1 MCRSAGGGSDPE
13 GKGLEGTRTG
23 SFSLVN
29 FLTKA
34 DWGRVQQVA
43 RYLCPGSAASMLGR
57 AVIGTDVL
65 KEHLGIAFGDGLQ
78 EIEGWLDFAQAAED
92 LEALDDDVWHGGT
105 ILTQA
110 GRQEVSRSLSW
121 QLADFLEQAAKV
133 KSFWAA
139 AGSQTDGM
147 TKDFVQRAAELS
159 HALPLAGVW
168 RVCEPLEAEIIA
180 FVHRVCGGGDGDFTH
195 EAAGKFD
202 LLVEAVEEYMR
213 RAREMLDQ
221 LEALALDAKRRAPAR
236 PKRR

>member
-1 MCRSAGGGSDPE
+1 M
-13 GKGLEGTRTG
+13 
-23 SFSLVN
+23 
-29 FLTKA
+29 
-34 DWGRVQQVA
+34 
-43 RYLCPGSAASMLGR
+43 
-57 AVIGTDVL
+57 
-65 KEHLGIAFGDGLQ
+65 
-78 EIEGWLDFAQAAED
+78 DFAQAAED

-168 RVCEPLEAEIIA
+168 QVCEPLEAEIIA

-195 EAAGKFD
+195 EAAGNFA
-202 LLVEAVEEYMR
+202 LLVVAVEECMR
-213 RAREMLDQ
+213 QAREFLGT
-221 LEALALDAKRRAPAR
+221 LESLVKESRALGGPPVGGPGPPVAGSLQARAVGLVLPGAGLAEVAFAGPLPSAVQPSVCR
-236 PKRR
+236 GN